1 MSQIPPITT
10 GLGNFTPE
18 VWSRM
23 SNSIY
28 QSEQFFGDVGPQR
41 QVPNPN
47 PITFPA
53 LLTGYFLIQDT
64 SNPSQ
69 QPTNPRRL
77 FYYTWEEV
85 GINATPTGLT
95 ASTFN
100 GARESGNSPSD
111 PTFIPGIN
119 GAEYGQPTSRNS
131 ALLGINLERY
141 PENVAVMPSIHRAS
155 TVSSGP
161 VVDTQHNDARGPLVM
176 LTLLRCTV
184 DTNAKGN
191 PDPDDQYR
199 TIAMFYSAVNVDGP
213 CDA

>member
-10 GLGNFTPE
+10 GLGNLTPE

-28 QSEQFFGDVGPQR
+28 QSEQFAGDVRPQR
-41 QVPNPN
+41 QVANPN

-53 LLTGYFLIQDT
+53 KITGYFLIEDPD
-64 SNPSQ
+64 NPSQ
-69 QPTNPRRL
+69 DTTNPRRQ

-85 GINATPTGLT
+85 GINASPTGISAT
-95 ASTFN
+95 KFN

-111 PTFIPGIN
+111 PIFIPGIN
-119 GAEYGQPTSRNS
+119 GAEYGQPDNRES
-131 ALLGINLERY
+131 AILGINLGLY
-141 PENVAVMPSIHRAS
+141 PERVAVMPSIHRSSSLSAS
-155 TVSSGP
+155 G
-161 VVDTQHNDARGPLVM
+161 VVDTEHNDARGPLVM

-184 DTNAKGN
+184 NTSGGE

-199 TIAMFYSAVNVDGP
+199 TVAMFYSAVNIDGP

>member
-10 GLGNFTPE
+10 GLGNLTPE

-41 QVPNPN
+41 QVANPN

-53 LLTGYFLIQDT
+53 KITGYFLIQDT

-69 QPTNPRRL
+69 EPTNPRRR
-77 FYYTWEEV
+77 FYYAWEEV
-85 GINATPTGLT
+85 SINATPTGLT
-95 ASTFN
+95 VSTFN

-111 PTFIPGIN
+111 PTFIPGVN
-119 GAEYGQPTSRNS
+119 GAEYGQPTTRNS
-131 ALLGINLERY
+131 SLLGVNLDRY
-141 PENVAVMPSIHRAS
+141 PENVAVMPSIHRAAP
-155 TVSSGP
+155 VSSGA
-161 VVDTQHNDARGPLVM
+161 VVDTVHNDALGPLVM

-184 DTNAKGN
+184 ETGPNGN
-191 PDPDDQYR
+191 PDPSNQYR
-199 TIAMFYSAVNVDGP
+199 TIAMFYSTVNVDGP

>member
-1 MSQIPPITT
+1 MEE
-10 GLGNFTPE
+10 FTPE

-28 QSEQFFGDVGPQR
+28 QTEQFFGDVRPQR

-53 LLTGYFLIQDT
+53 LITGYFLIEDT
-64 SNPSQ
+64 SNPTQ
-69 QPTNPRRL
+69 EPDNPSRL

-95 ASTFN
+95 ASKFN
-100 GARESGNSPSD
+100 GSRESGNSPSD

-119 GAEYGQPTSRNS
+119 GAEYGQPTTRTSS
-131 ALLGINLERY
+131 LLGVNLERY
-141 PENVAVMPSIHRAS
+141 PEEVAVMPSIHRAS
-155 TVSSGP
+155 TVSSGAT
-161 VVDTQHNDARGPLVM
+161 VDTAHNDARGPLVM

-184 DTNAKGN
+184 DTNAKGS
-191 PDPDDQYR
+191 PDPDDQFR
-199 TIAMFYSAVNVDGP
+199 TIAMFYSSVNVDGP